1 MPLPSRVAAAVFHW
15 VATNTHN
22 QPCPTRNGQTST
34 STSLDAHNTNTTAND
49 REAEAEPSDEVQLD
63 FRKKKKK
70 PKKSQALQPVE
81 GQTRAST
88 GIPPAVSS
96 DGIGIDLEEPKEFQS
111 SAREMHNAAASGCGP
126 CAVERSADTQPYSYT
141 YLLSR
146 LHESLRQ
153 EHPSHPSLRSEKKR
167 SHVPPP
173 TLAKVGGRRV
183 AITNFGTICTALR
196 RPAEHVKSFLIAEL
210 ATTGAVDG
218 AGETLTLLAALQAKQ
233 AEQLLRKYVQAYVQC
248 AQCHDLGTELSKG
261 KGRGVEVLKCSN
273 CNAERLL
280 DPIKAGFVALR
291 RGERR
296 AAKRDC

>member
-22 QPCPTRNGQTST
+22 QPCPTRNGQTSI
-34 STSLDAHNTNTTAND
+34 DAHNTNTTEDD
-49 REAEAEPSDEVQLD
+49 REAETETEPSDEVQLD

-70 PKKSQALQPVE
+70 PKKPRALQPVE
-81 GQTRAST
+81 GETGASN
-88 GIPPAVSS
+88 GIPPADSS
-96 DGIGIDLEEPKEFQS
+96 EGIDLEAPKEFQS
-111 SAREMHNAAASGCGP
+111 SAREMHDAAASGCEPYALDG
-126 CAVERSADTQPYSYT
+126 SADAPPYSYT

-183 AITNFGTICTALR
+183 AITNFGTICAALH
-196 RPAEHVKSFLIAEL
+196 RPAEHVKSFLVAEL

-233 AEQLLRKYVQAYVQC
+233 AEQLLKKYVQAYVQC

-261 KGRGVEVLKCSN
+261 KSRGVEVLKCSS